1 MNILVT
7 GGAGFLGG
15 AIVTQLL
22 DRGEDVTSVS
32 RGDYPNLRA
41 RGVRTFQG
49 DLADPQVAFDAVA
62 GQDAVFHVAAKAGV
76 WGSALSYRRANV
88 VATENIVGA
97 CRQHGVSYLVY
108 TSSPSVTF
116 DGGDACGASND
127 LPYPESFLAE
137 YPKTKAEA
145 ESRVLAANSPTLQ
158 TVSLRPHLIW
168 GPGDPHLIPRL
179 IDRGRKG
186 RLRILGDGQNVVD
199 ITYVDNAAQAHLNAL
214 DALVDGGDVAGKA
227 YFIGQDEPVRLW
239 DWVNDL
245 FSRLG
250 LPPVAQRVSPRL
262 AYAIGFLCEWF
273 YRGARLSGEPP
284 MTRFV
289 ARQLATSHWYDPSP
303 ARDELG
309 YQPRVTMEE
318 AMTALVASL
327 TENPE

>member
-15 AIVTQLL
+15 AIVEQLSA
-22 DRGEDVTSVS
+22 RGDTVTSVS
-32 RGDYPNLRA
+32 RGDYPALRA

-49 DLADPQVAFDAVA
+49 DLAEPAIALDAVA
-62 GQDAVFHVAAKAGV
+62 DQDAVFHVAAKAGV
-76 WGSALSYRRANV
+76 WGTADSYHRANV
-88 VATENIVGA
+88 VATDNVVAA
-97 CRQHGVSYLVY
+97 CRQHGVSHLVY

-116 DGGDACGASND
+116 DGGDACGAFND
-127 LPYPESFLAE
+127 LEYPKSFLAE

-145 ESRVLAANSPTLQ
+145 ESRVLAANGPTLQ

-168 GPGDPHLIPRL
+168 GPGDPHLVPRL

-199 ITYVDNAAQAHLNAL
+199 ITYVENAAQAHLNAL
-214 DALVDGGDVAGKA
+214 DALVDGRPVAGKA
-227 YFIGQDEPVRLW
+227 YFIGQDEPVKLW

-250 LPPVAQRVSPRL
+250 LPRVEKYVSPRL
-262 AYAIGFLCEWF
+262 AYGVGFLCEVW
-273 YRGARLSGEPP
+273 YRGLRLSGEPP

-289 ARQLATSHWYDPSP
+289 ARQLATSHWYDPAP

-309 YQPRVTMEE
+309 YHPRVTMEE
-318 AMTALVASL
+318 ALTALVASL
-327 TENPE
+327 GEV